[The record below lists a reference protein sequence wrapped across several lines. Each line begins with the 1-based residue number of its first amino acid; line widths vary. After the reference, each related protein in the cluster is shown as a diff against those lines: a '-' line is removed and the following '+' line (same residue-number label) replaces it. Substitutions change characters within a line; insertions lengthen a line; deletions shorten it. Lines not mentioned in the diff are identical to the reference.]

1 MQRVDAIDV
10 KLTELTAIVRKALW
24 LGAGTIHI
32 ADRLRAKS
40 DGMKVAG
47 HQASGVSMVTL
58 MTLICGA
65 VLRPQGA
72 GQVRQPAGG
81 TGPDHLARIDRDAI
95 VVARGVLAPGRPLPL
110 EQGGT

>member
-1 MQRVDAIDV
+1 MQRIDAMNV

-24 LGAGTIHI
+24 LGAWTIHI
-32 ADRLRAKS
+32 ANRLRAKA

-47 HQASGVSMVTL
+47 HQVSCASMVTL
-58 MTLICGA
+58 MTVLCGA
-65 VLRPQGA
+65 VLRPQCA

-81 TGPDHLARIDRDAI
+81 TGPDPLARIDRDAI
-95 VVARGVLAPGRPLPL
+95 VAARGALAPGRPLPL